1 MLSYWEKREMI
12 TTDLAVVGG
21 GLVGCFAALTYKEA
35 NPNARITIIERGILP
50 SGASTKN
57 AGFACFGSVSEL
69 KEDLKDCS
77 LEELVL
83 LTESRFKGIQ
93 HLRKVMGDRAIGYE
107 PVKGYELCFEPVSR
121 DLMAFFNRELRAVF
135 GADPFSD
142 QSQSLSRYPF
152 SSHVQ
157 GLIAHDFEGTLNSG
171 KMMSALH
178 ERLGSLGIR
187 YLSGCNLKEFEECGS
202 HVTIEVESALQSIPL
217 HTQKLVFCTNAFTS
231 AFFPDLDIHP
241 GRGMVLVT
249 KPIDGLALQGSFH
262 YHKGYN
268 YFRAI
273 DNRILLGGARH
284 LDKETES
291 TTDFGI
297 HPKIKAQLIAD
308 LLEFILPQSTV
319 EVDYEWS
326 GIMAFGKNKQP
337 IIQKVSDRIAVAARL
352 GGMGVALGSLVGKEV
367 AELL

>member
-12 TTDLAVVGG
+12 TADLAVIGG

-69 KEDLKDCS
+69 QEDLKDCS

-187 YLSGCNLKEFEECGS
+187 YLSGCSLKTFEECGS
-202 HVTIEVESALQSIPL
+202 HVAIEVESALQSIPIQ
-217 HTQKLVFCTNAFTS
+217 TQKLAFCTNAFTS

-241 GRGMVLVT
+241 VGVW
-249 KPIDGLALQGSFH
+249 
-262 YHKGYN
+262 YW
-268 YFRAI
+268 
-273 DNRILLGGARH
+273 
-284 LDKETES
+284 
-291 TTDFGI
+291 
-297 HPKIKAQLIAD
+297 
-308 LLEFILPQSTV
+308 LPSPL
-319 EVDYEWS
+319 
-326 GIMAFGKNKQP
+326 MA
-337 IIQKVSDRIAVAARL
+337 
-352 GGMGVALGSLVGKEV
+352 
-367 AELL
+367 